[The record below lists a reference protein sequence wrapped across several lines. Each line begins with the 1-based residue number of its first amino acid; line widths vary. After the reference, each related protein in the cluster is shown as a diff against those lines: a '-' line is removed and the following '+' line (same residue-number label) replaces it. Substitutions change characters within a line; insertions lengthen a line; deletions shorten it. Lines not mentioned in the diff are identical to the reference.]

1 MLDAEDR
8 AYYRRRMIEERRM
21 AEQAVHA
28 LARAAH
34 AELARAYELRLA
46 VDRDMS
52 PVARAKPVLRPLE
65 PLAVRV

>member
-28 LARAAH
+28 RARAAH
-34 AELARAYELRLA
+34 AELARAYERRLA
-46 VDRDMS
+46 ADRDRIRI
-52 PVARAKPVLRPLE
+52 ARARPGLRPLE
-65 PLAVRV
+65 PLAIRL